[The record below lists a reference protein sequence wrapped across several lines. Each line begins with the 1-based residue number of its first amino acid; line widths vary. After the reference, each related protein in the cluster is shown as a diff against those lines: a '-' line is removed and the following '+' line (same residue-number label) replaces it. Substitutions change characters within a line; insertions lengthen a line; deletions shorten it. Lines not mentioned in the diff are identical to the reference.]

1 MVNCLHQ
8 ENNTSVLSC
17 LHKALLSVTSFST
30 RYVLYSVKTERSV
43 FFIDT
48 LRLPPNA
55 QEFYMSGC
63 STKTKSV
70 LDVMWTNQHGTGPKT
85 DDRVETQIILQYMC
99 QPYPEGKMATAD
111 VNREYKHHTIRNG
124 QAINQQAFKVG
135 ARENSYIRR
144 DFGLHE
150 PVNFYEA
157 FYRRERHKSNF
168 LSFTCISSFISTDV
182 SFSDAANLPF

>member
-1 MVNCLHQ
+1 ML
-8 ENNTSVLSC
+8 
-17 LHKALLSVTSFST
+17 FST
-30 RYVLYSVKTERSV
+30 RECLYSVKTQPSV

-48 LRLPPNA
+48 FRLLPNA

-63 STKTKSV
+63 STRTKSV

-111 VNREYKHHTIRNG
+111 VNREFKHHTIRNG
-124 QAINQQAFKVG
+124 QLINQQTFKVG

-150 PVNFYEA
+150 PVNYYEA
-157 FYRRERHKSNF
+157 YYRRERHKSNF
-168 LSFTCISSFISTDV
+168 LLHVYPVLLVPMFLLV
-182 SFSDAANLPF
+182 MPRAK

>member
-1 MVNCLHQ
+1 ML
-8 ENNTSVLSC
+8 
-17 LHKALLSVTSFST
+17 FST
-30 RYVLYSVKTERSV
+30 RDCLYSVKTQPSV

-48 LRLPPNA
+48 SRLLPNA

-63 STKTKSV
+63 STRTKSV

-99 QPYPEGKMATAD
+99 QPYPERKMATAD
-111 VNREYKHHTIRNG
+111 VNREFKHHTIRNG
-124 QAINQQAFKVG
+124 QLINQQTFKVG

-150 PVNFYEA
+150 PVNYYEA
-157 FYRRERHKSNF
+157 YYRRERHKSNF
-168 LSFTCISSFISTDV
+168 LLHVSISSFIGTLV
-182 SFSDAANLPF
+182 SFSDATC